1 MQFDK
6 ASNFGIKIF
15 SIILMFVIFFSYFNF
30 FTSDSEESTGF
41 NDYARITDIDY
52 KAVLVDEPNDGG
64 KVIIT
69 ERLTYDIHAAS
80 KNNLYWELWRDLP
93 EDEVDGLK
101 IDYKVNYVKQIN
113 EDGSVIN
120 YTESPKLYWEDSDYV
135 SSLYGPYKWYHSVG
149 PYSEYMRRYE
159 CVFFYVD
166 GLYRGD
172 ITFEIQYEMNN
183 AALKYSD
190 VSELYLTMY
199 SEDTIKYLDSF
210 KGQILIANKDMP
222 KEGNYL
228 AHTFGTNNYTFAF
241 EESDTLNP
249 GYHTF
254 IFDLDKDDLK
264 FKWYNQ
270 FIEFTLLSYND
281 DRHIFTDYA
290 PDNIYSNDVYLDEA
304 LTAINEYDQIKVDAI
319 DMKIKVLLIAIAGSI
334 LLLFLTFRR
343 DRKIRKQHQFYKPTQ
358 DIQYVRDIPSDLDPH
373 FASELVFIKNKNKID
388 LGNSYSAL
396 LLSLVRKGYI
406 ELKKI
411 DSSKDWVFDN
421 ILIKL
426 LYEPINNITTIG
438 AVNFKNNVILNKNDD
453 SMINNNVSNNT
464 ISVDNNCVTEQLR
477 YNINGKQLEML
488 SENEESYF
496 NLIVKYATVDTIT
509 MSTFQKRV
517 SNDYVNTD
525 MFVNSV
531 NNSIVNIGISQGY
544 FQKADF
550 KGLKTKTNLLANN
563 YIVFGLVI
571 MIIGN
576 WIMSMTRLDFAY
588 GALFIVGLV
597 MILCGCYLKK
607 KKNKY
612 VLLTQYGEDEYAKW
626 RGLYNFLNSATLMNE
641 KTVIEL
647 PLWEKYLVYATAFG
661 ISDKVI
667 KAIKIRCPDVSNSVI
682 LSNNYYYSHNFR
694 IYGRSFRSATNRATF
709 VSKSIKSGGSTFYGG
724 GGRGGG
730 GGGGGH

>member
-358 DIQYVRDIPSDLDPH
+358 DIQYFRDIPSDLDPH

>member
-270 FIEFTLLSYND
+270 FIEFTLLSYNE

-358 DIQYVRDIPSDLDPH
+358 DIQYFRDIPSDLDPH

-438 AVNFKNNVILNKNDD
+438 SVNFKNNVILNKNDD

-550 KGLKTKTNLLANN
+550 KGLKTKTNSLANN

-667 KAIKIRCPDVSNSVI
+667 KAIKIRCPDVSNSII

-709 VSKSIKSGGSTFYGG
+709 VSKSIRSGGSTFYGG